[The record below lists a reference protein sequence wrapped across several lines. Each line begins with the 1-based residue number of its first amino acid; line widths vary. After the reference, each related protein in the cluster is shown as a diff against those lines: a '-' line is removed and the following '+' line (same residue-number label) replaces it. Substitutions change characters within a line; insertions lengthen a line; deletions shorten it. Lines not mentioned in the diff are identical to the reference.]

1 MCYSCAVMQKT
12 AQDTQPQIGNLDTA
26 RRIYAF
32 ATARINPDWI
42 SLKVWLLGGVIRAR
56 NIAVTAFPDL
66 IAQIDAALADGCEV
80 IALDGAEFSVPEKV
94 LMGIRKEFSSYCC
107 LGASDANHVHGGGK
121 AVLPQSESL
130 RSTKTKASAP
140 QGNTSAAC
148 QISVEEPISHPRFP
162 RSYVRRNSK
171 IAKIAAESIGSALRE
186 ELEPVLDALDDI
198 GAMLSELLAEREIDR
213 APKQPRGWRKCTVE
227 NPLGGVIRT
236 KHGRT
241 SVVVGTRKISKTTTR
256 K

>member
-1 MCYSCAVMQKT
+1 MANN
-12 AQDTQPQIGNLDTA
+12 AQDSLSQSGNLGICAT
-26 RRIYAF
+26 IYAF

-42 SLKVWLLGGVIRAR
+42 SFKAWMLGGVVRVVKLA
-56 NIAVTAFPDL
+56 IADL
-66 IAQIDAALADGCEV
+66 SALSEQIGDALASGDYV
-80 IALDGAEFSVPEKV
+80 ISLGGLEYQTTEKI
-94 LMGIRKEFSSYCC
+94 LGEIRRDIDSYTA
-107 LGASDANHVHGGGK
+107 GSGVSDAQAVRGGA
-121 AVLPQSESL
+121 AVSPQSESP
-130 RSTKTKASAP
+130 SGDTKTKASAP
-140 QGNTSAAC
+140 QGNASAAR
-148 QISVEEPISHPRFP
+148 QISEKECAHPRFP

-171 IAKIAAESIGSALRE
+171 IAKITAESIGSALRE

-241 SVVVGTRKISKTTTR
+241 SVVVGVRKVAKFQPKTKGKSK
-256 K
+256 